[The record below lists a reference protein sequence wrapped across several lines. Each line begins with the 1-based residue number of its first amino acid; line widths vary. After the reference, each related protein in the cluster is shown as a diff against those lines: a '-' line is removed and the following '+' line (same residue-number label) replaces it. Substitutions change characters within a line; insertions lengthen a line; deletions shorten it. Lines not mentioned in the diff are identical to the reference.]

1 MFRQFILRGGAM
13 MLPLVACSILLFAVI
28 FERAWLIF
36 LVRMTGRKISDQ
48 ERTAHRAWFSFLMD
62 VAVTLGLFG
71 TVVGMGR
78 AFGLLEGTLRTE
90 AAGPALATAVL
101 TTQYGIAL
109 YLIGAL
115 AGFATDRLLCQAP
128 RVRVRAS
135 RTGSK

>member
-1 MFRQFILRGGAM
+1 MFRQFIMRGGAM

-36 LVRMTGRKISDQ
+36 LVRVAGRKIGDQ
-48 ERTAHRAWFSFLMD
+48 ERTAHRTWFSFLMD

-115 AGFATDRLLCQAP
+115 AGFVTDRLLCQAP
-128 RVRVRAS
+128 RVRLRAS